1 MLFMIANLLVTPD
14 DRSQSSSVSCLNHF
28 CGPYLNHLKNPLIFY
43 WHFVARSVCRSGLN
57 GSGTKP
63 NERTQRHIKQLAN
76 ASGPSGRSRKQILP
90 ESVFGKAHAP
100 ELLKYQRKRALF

>member
-28 CGPYLNHLKNPLIFY
+28 CGPYLNHFESSDFIWRLF
-43 WHFVARSVCRSGLN
+43 ARSVCGSGLN
-57 GSGTKP
+57 RSSTKP
-63 NERTQRHIKQLAN
+63 NARTQRHIKQLAN

-90 ESVFGKAHAP
+90 ESVFGKAHAL
-100 ELLKYQRKRALF
+100 ELLKYQRK